1 MLLEENRD
9 FYRVWFEYLIR
20 TPAYLRWADWMDR
33 IRLGQNPPDYDEDD
47 LFFIGYGDWF
57 GNERPGDY
65 PGGISFDGVYTR
77 LGRQERIFTMLKKNA
92 FSLSAELAFYGREKL
107 EMGRKKLG
115 RKKLGRSLTYQREE
129 ALLEQANRDTLERW
143 ETREREYSEG
153 LNKYRYRSKP
163 PGVNWGPKISATL
176 KRRLNYYHLAE
187 VCGVSRHEIIMDDY
201 IFTFD
206 LPFGHDF
213 FSSAERE
220 IDSFRYW
227 KDGHANRD
235 PRHFLSEEIAEAR
248 KVIAAVESGWFPAPP
263 PPFKNCTTEKPPGKF
278 P

>member
-33 IRLGQNPPDYDEDD
+33 SRLGENPPLYDEDD
-47 LFFIGYGDWF
+47 SFFLGYGDWF

-65 PGGISFDGVYTR
+65 PGGISFDGVYSR
-77 LGRQERIFTMLKKNA
+77 LERQDRIFTMLENNA
-92 FSLSAELAFYGREKL
+92 FSPAAELARSARVSL
-107 EMGRKKLG
+107 EMKREELG
-115 RKKLGRSLTYQREE
+115 RALTWQEEE
-129 ALLEQANRDTLERW
+129 ALFEQVNRDTLERW
-143 ETREREYSEG
+143 KTREREYSESF
-153 LNKYRYRSKP
+153 KEYRYRSKP
-163 PGVNWGPKISATL
+163 PGVNWGPARSATL

-187 VCGVSRHEIIMDDY
+187 VCGVSRHEIIMEDY

-206 LPFGHDF
+206 LPFVHDF
-213 FSSAERE
+213 SSSVERE

-263 PPFKNCTTEKPPGKF
+263 PPFKNCTTEKLPGKF